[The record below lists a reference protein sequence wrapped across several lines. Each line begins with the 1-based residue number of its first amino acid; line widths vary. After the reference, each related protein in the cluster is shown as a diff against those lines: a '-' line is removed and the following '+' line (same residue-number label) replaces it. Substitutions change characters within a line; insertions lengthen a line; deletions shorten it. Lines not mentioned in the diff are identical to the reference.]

1 MPDLS
6 EYRRKRHPDRTPEP
20 MPAAGDPPTGADDLF
35 VVQQHHA
42 SSLHWDLR
50 LEREGVLVSWAV
62 PKGLPPEPDRSRLAV
77 HTEDHP
83 LEYVSFE
90 GEIPAGEYGAGRM
103 WIWDRGRYETLH
115 WNPHKVEVVLHGERV
130 RGRYVLI
137 NQHEPDRPQD
147 WVLRRLDPAEPGW
160 AGLPEFLPPMPARA
174 GPLPEGP
181 GWAYE
186 FRWGGMRAQVRAE
199 GGRPAVRDRA
209 GEEITAWFPE
219 LRGLGEQLG
228 SLEALLDGELVAFHE
243 GRPSAAALRRRLAA
257 STSGGQRPGSQ
268 ARRIPVAYLPFD
280 LLHLDG
286 RSCLELP
293 YTERRR
299 LLTELGLAGPHWR
312 VPEHYTGDGQAVLA
326 ASADNGLAGVIAKRT
341 SARYR
346 PGRANRDWIA
356 VDAGSLTGEVV
367 PDA

>member
-1 MPDLS
+1 MAGLS
-6 EYRRKRHPDRTPEP
+6 EYRRKRHAGRTPEP
-20 MPAAGDPPTGADDLF
+20 MPDGDDPPAGADDLF

-50 LEREGVLVSWAV
+50 LERDGVLVSWAV
-62 PKGLPPEPDRSRLAV
+62 PKGVPPEPDQPRLAV

-83 LEYVSFE
+83 LEYAGFE

-130 RGRYVLI
+130 SGRYALI
-137 NQHEPDRPQD
+137 NQHEPERPQD
-147 WVLRRLDPAEPGW
+147 WVLRRLDPAEPGR

-174 GPLPEGP
+174 GRLPRGP

-186 FRWGGMRAQVRAE
+186 FRWDGMRAQVRSE
-199 GGRPAVRDRA
+199 GGRPTVRDRTGA
-209 GEEITAWFPE
+209 EVTPWFPE

-228 SLEALLDGELVAFHE
+228 STEALLDGELVAFHG
-243 GRPSAAALRRRLAA
+243 GRPSAEGLRRRLAA
-257 STSGGQRPGSQ
+257 NTSGGRRPDRT
-268 ARRIPVAYLPFD
+268 ARRIPVVYLPFD

-293 YTERRR
+293 YTERRT
-299 LLTELGLAGPHWR
+299 LLTDLGLTGAHWR
-312 VPEHYTGDGQAVLA
+312 VPEHYTGDGEAVLA
-326 ASADNGLAGVIAKRT
+326 ASAGNGLPGVVAKRAG
-341 SARYR
+341 ARYR

-356 VDAGSLTGEVV
+356 VDAGNLTGEVV
-367 PDA
+367 ADA